1 MKITRVNA
9 NNRKKAFEV
18 ATRSGLFLFPY
29 VEADPSPL
37 IGDRVREVYPDKEI
51 GREGFTYVLDS
62 GKEGTV
68 HMDHVLEYNQDPNY
82 LADVLLYNLTVEA
95 RKRVEQSDLS
105 TREIIR
111 RLGTSASQF
120 YRLLDQKNYSKSLK
134 QMVALLAI
142 LGCEVDL
149 VVRQKRTA

>member
-1 MKITRVNA
+1 VKITRVTA

-29 VEADPSPL
+29 VEADPSPSPL
-37 IGDRVREVYPDKEI
+37 DRVQEVSPDKEI
-51 GREGFTYVLDS
+51 GREGFTYTLES
-62 GKEGTV
+62 GGEGTV

-82 LADVLLYNLTVEA
+82 LADMLLYNLTVEA
-95 RKRVEQSDLS
+95 KKRVDQSELS

-111 RLGTSASQF
+111 RLGTSATQF
-120 YRLLDQKNYSKSLK
+120 YRLLDQTNYSKSLK
-134 QMVALLAI
+134 QLVALLTI

-149 VVRQKRTA
+149 VVKQKRTA